1 MKPTNHWIR
10 GEVWGGIIM
19 KCTHHWIRG
28 EVCGGD
34 ENIIE
39 DANLFKVSYA

>member
-1 MKPTNHWIR
+1 MKPTNHWKR
-10 GEVWGGIIM
+10 GEVWG
-19 KCTHHWIRG
+19 K
-28 EVCGGD
+28 D